1 MGMPAPSKPKRWT
14 AAMVREFPDDGNRY
28 EVIDGVLLVTP
39 APRLVHQRAVTE
51 LLFALRL
58 WSKGQDIGEVL
69 LSPADLELEPDDLVQ
84 PDIFVCPL
92 AAKDWTDVRSLVLAV
107 EILSPSTEQ
116 SDRGR
121 KRRYFSRVGVPE
133 YWIVDC
139 DERAIECWRPGAAT
153 PEVVSTTLEWSPEG
167 ATRAFVLD
175 VTAFFRTV
183 NAEG

>member
-39 APRLVHQRAVTE
+39 APRRVHQRAVAR
-51 LLFALRL
+51 LQFALEL
-58 WSKGQDIGEVL
+58 WISGQDIGEL
-69 LSPADLELEPDDLVQ
+69 LSSPADLELEPDDLVQ
-84 PDIFVCPL
+84 PDIFICPVG
-92 AAKDWTDVRSLVLAV
+92 KDWTDVRSLVLAV
-107 EILSPSTEQ
+107 EILSPSTERY
-116 SDRGR
+116 DRGR
-121 KRRYFSRVGVPE
+121 KRRYFSHVGVPE

-139 DERAIECWRPGAAT
+139 EQRAIERWRPDAAA
-153 PEVVSTTLEWSPEG
+153 PELASTTLEWRPDG

-175 VTAFFRTV
+175 VVAFFRTV